1 MYFPSLWGQGSVYT
15 SNRIIVQGI
24 MAAFVSIAID
34 CTDIVQRGVW
44 RKKREVGE
52 GTERDNVSIKAIISL
67 VTTLLVSLVAVGL
80 RAHITSRSSVS
91 KLLTFRENPIAF
103 QMSQRLANLSKM
115 TAAFHSYRCESVTSS
130 LSLYIAFSFFFFKKR
145 WNRNSSANFCRIWSG
160 RLILFPAN
168 LSVFHSTSDVPLAM
182 SIQDYRLV
190 GFGVV
195 LIVHSLI
202 FILSTQRSTGAF
214 AVRPDVSRR
223 KSTVETR
230 KKLLRLLSFFPFF
243 LFFKNLLCLV
253 FLDLFVQRTTPRH
266 RIRQPHHV
274 SILVASLEHPFHHW
288 PVRC

>member
-130 LSLYIAFSFFFFKKR
+130 LSLYIAFSFFFLKKGGIEILLPT
-145 WNRNSSANFCRIWSG
+145 SVVSG
-160 RLILFPAN
+160 RA
-168 LSVFHSTSDVPLAM
+168 
-182 SIQDYRLV
+182 
-190 GFGVV
+190 G
-195 LIVHSLI
+195 
-202 FILSTQRSTGAF
+202 
-214 AVRPDVSRR
+214 
-223 KSTVETR
+223 
-230 KKLLRLLSFFPFF
+230 
-243 LFFKNLLCLV
+243 
-253 FLDLFVQRTTPRH
+253 
-266 RIRQPHHV
+266 
-274 SILVASLEHPFHHW
+274 
-288 PVRC
+288 